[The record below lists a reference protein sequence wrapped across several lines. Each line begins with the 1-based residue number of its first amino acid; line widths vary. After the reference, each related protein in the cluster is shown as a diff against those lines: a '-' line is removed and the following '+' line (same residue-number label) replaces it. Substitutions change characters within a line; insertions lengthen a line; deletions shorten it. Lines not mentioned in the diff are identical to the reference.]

1 MGERLARRIR
11 MARPAW
17 KGSLKLSLITVP
29 IRVFPATES
38 RSDVSF
44 HQLHRKCHTRIQ
56 LKKWCPHCKRA
67 VDGEEIVKGYEKS
80 KGKMVVVEEEDI
92 AAVRPESTRVAE
104 ISHVLDETAIDPLH
118 VERSYYLAPD
128 GKRAGESYAVIR
140 DGLAGKAAVGRLALH
155 GREYLVAIVAE
166 QKALLMHTLRT
177 KGEVRQL
184 KAVDGL
190 EFAKAKPKP
199 TEIKLIRQ
207 VLSNFETDAALED
220 FTDNYQ
226 AALKKMLASKGDEP
240 VAEEAET
247 KGGKAAPKVVDLMSA
262 LRQSLDRAKTDR
274 KRGRV
279 IAHAAR
285 PRRKAS

>member
-1 MGERLARRIR
+1 MV
-11 MARPAW
+11 MARPVW

-29 IRVFPATES
+29 IRVYPATES

-67 VDGEEIVKGYEKS
+67 VDAGEIVKGYEKS
-80 KGKMVVVEEEDI
+80 KGRMVVVEDKEI

-104 ISHVLDETAIDPLH
+104 ISHVLDEAVIDPIH

-140 DGLAGKAAVGRLALH
+140 EGLAGKAAVGRLALH
-155 GREYLVAIVAE
+155 GREYLVAIVVDG
-166 QKALLMHTLRT
+166 KALLLHTLRT

-190 EFAKAKPKP
+190 GFASVKPKP
-199 TEIKLIRQ
+199 TEVRLIKQ
-207 VLSNFETDAALED
+207 VLASFETGASLED

-226 AALKKMLASKGDEP
+226 AALKRMLASKDVE
-240 VAEEAET
+240 VVDDDTVEAP
-247 KGGKAAPKVVDLMSA
+247 AKVVDLMDA
-262 LRQSLDRAKTDR
+262 LRQSLERAKT
-274 KRGRV
+274 KKGRV
-279 IAHAAR
+279 LSHPGTR
-285 PRRKAS
+285 TRRKAS